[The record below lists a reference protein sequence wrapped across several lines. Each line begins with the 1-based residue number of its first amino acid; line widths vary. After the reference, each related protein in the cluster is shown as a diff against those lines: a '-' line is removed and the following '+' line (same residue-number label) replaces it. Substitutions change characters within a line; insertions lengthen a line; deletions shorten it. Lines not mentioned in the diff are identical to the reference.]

1 MRNDFFRNQC
11 TTKPAAFPQFSGK
24 SSQASKHPPKFYQF
38 LNFRSYD
45 CLTGTRVV
53 YWYCIEIKGET
64 SIMNQQS
71 YQPDRPKS
79 RPFDYDLSSG
89 QSKPAPSPEFE
100 EIFRRA
106 KQRQQ
111 QTRPSQPPTPK
122 SAGEPTRPYDPLPFP
137 AATKRTKPVHLETGK
152 TQLERDTTAAVL
164 ENVQR
169 RYGGASQTEEHSQ
182 SVSVGIS
189 AYSAAPSS
197 RRTFP
202 QQSRGEGQQPP
213 RQQTAAVP
221 EQYQYAMEQ
230 YQAQQQKQNQSGAK
244 VKNPAADSWE
254 EPAEVSPKEKGNKKK
269 KKKKHRKIT
278 CCLIPFLLLV
288 ALVVAGIFAFQY
300 YFGGLQTDHTQY
312 TDEELGIN
320 SAGLALDEQNI
331 TNIALF
337 GVDSREGDDSG
348 RSDATIILSIDQ
360 EHGKIKLTSI
370 ARDTYCQVPGH
381 GETKLCHAYFYG
393 GPQLAMET
401 LNSNFD
407 LNIRDY
413 ATVNF
418 DQMADII
425 DAVGGVD
432 IEVDENELFY
442 TNSLQNYYVET
453 EGRQPNPIQSTGLVT
468 LDGEQA
474 VCYSRI
480 RKESG
485 GDDART
491 NRQRE
496 VLEALLAKIKTQPIW
511 TWPDLCRQLLPMMET
526 SLDYTDIMWLSI
538 SLLGDVQM
546 EMTSFPNENSDA
558 SGETISGTWYYVYDL
573 DVAKQQIYDFI
584 YNDIL
589 PVQPDTEE

>member
-1 MRNDFFRNQC
+1 
-11 TTKPAAFPQFSGK
+11 
-24 SSQASKHPPKFYQF
+24 
-38 LNFRSYD
+38 
-45 CLTGTRVV
+45 
-53 YWYCIEIKGET
+53 
-64 SIMNQQS
+64 MNQQS
-71 YQPDRPKS
+71 YDANRPKS
-79 RPFDYDLSSG
+79 RPYDYDSALG

-106 KQRQQ
+106 KQHQQQ
-111 QTRPSQPPTPK
+111 QTRPQQNKTPT
-122 SAGEPTRPYDPLPFP
+122 ADEPTRPYNPLPFP
-137 AATKRTKPVHLETGK
+137 SAPKRTKPIHLENNQTP
-152 TQLERDTTAAVL
+152 LERDTTAAVL

-169 RYGGASQTEEHSQ
+169 RYGSNNPSYPSRPFDGSASPKNATYPYRTASSKQGVNPQPE
-182 SVSVGIS
+182 
-189 AYSAAPSS
+189 AP
-197 RRTFP
+197 
-202 QQSRGEGQQPP
+202 
-213 RQQTAAVP
+213 VP
-221 EQYQYAMEQ
+221 EQYEYAMEQ
-230 YQAQQQKQNQSGAK
+230 YQVQQQKKAKGASSKKSGRVSQMA
-244 VKNPAADSWE
+244 E
-254 EPAEVSPKEKGNKKK
+254 EEEDLPKTKSGRKK

-288 ALVVAGIFAFQY
+288 ALVIAGIFAFQY

-312 TDEELGIN
+312 SDSELGIN
-320 SAGLALDEQNI
+320 SAGAALDDRNV

-337 GVDSREGDDSG
+337 GVDSREGDDTG
-348 RSDATIILSIDQ
+348 RSDATIILSIDK

-370 ARDTYCQVPGH
+370 ARDTYCDVPGH
-381 GETKLCHAYFYG
+381 GQTKLCHAYSYG

-425 DAVGGVD
+425 DAVGGVEL
-432 IEVDENELFY
+432 EVDENELFY

-453 EGRQPNPIQSTGLVT
+453 EGRAPNPIQSTGLVT

-496 VLEALLAKIKTQPIW
+496 VLEALLAKIKAQPIW
-511 TWPDLCRQLLPMMET
+511 NWPDLCRQLLPMMET
-526 SLDYTDIMWLSI
+526 SLDYTDIMWLST
-538 SLLGDVQM
+538 SLLGNVEM

-558 SGETISGTWYYVYDL
+558 SGEYIGDTWYYVYDL
-573 DVAKQQIYDFI
+573 EVAKEQIYDFI

-589 PVQPDTEE
+589 PVEPDTQE

>member
-1 MRNDFFRNQC
+1 
-11 TTKPAAFPQFSGK
+11 
-24 SSQASKHPPKFYQF
+24 
-38 LNFRSYD
+38 
-45 CLTGTRVV
+45 
-53 YWYCIEIKGET
+53 
-64 SIMNQQS
+64 MNQQP

-79 RPFDYDLSSG
+79 RPFDYDLPSG

-106 KQRQQ
+106 KQHQQ
-111 QTRPSQPPTPK
+111 QARPSQSPAPK
-122 SAGEPTRPYDPLPFP
+122 SADEPTRPYDPLPFP

-169 RYGGASQTEEHSQ
+169 RYGGASQAGECSQ
-182 SVSVGIS
+182 SSS
-189 AYSAAPSS
+189 AYAAAS
-197 RRTFP
+197 RRTSP
-202 QQSRGEGQQPP
+202 NRGDGQQPP
-213 RQQTAAVP
+213 QRQNAAVP

-230 YQAQQQKQNQSGAK
+230 YQARQQKQNRNSAK
-244 VKNPAADSWE
+244 GKNQAADSWE
-254 EPAEVSPKEKGNKKK
+254 EPAEVSPKTKGGKKK

-320 SAGLALDEQNI
+320 SAGLALDGRDV

-348 RSDATIILSIDQ
+348 RSDATIILSIDK

-370 ARDTYCQVPGH
+370 ARDTYCEVPGY
-381 GETKLCHAYFYG
+381 GKTKLCHAYFYG

-418 DQMADII
+418 DQLADII

-432 IEVDENELFY
+432 IEVDENELYY
-442 TNSLQNYYVET
+442 TNSLQNYYVVT
-453 EGRQPNPIQSTGLVT
+453 EGRAPNPIQSTGLVT
-468 LDGEQA
+468 LNGEQA

-526 SLDYTDIMWLSI
+526 SLDYTDIMWLST
-538 SLLGDVQM
+538 SLLGNVEM

-584 YNDIL
+584 YNDIP
-589 PVQPDTEE
+589 PVPPDTEE